1 MSKDRPLTYFLA
13 GSIVVIRKICATLDD
28 SRKLMIFGLIVG
40 STVKVMQVRPV
51 MVLQI
56 DYTEFALDR
65 AIAALVWAEEI
76 K

>member
-1 MSKDRPLTYFLA
+1 MTGDQPLTCFLA
-13 GSIVVIRKICATLDD
+13 GSIVVIRKICTTLDD

-40 STVKVMQVRPV
+40 ATVEILQLRPV

-56 DYTEFALDR
+56 DYTEFAVDR
-65 AIAALVWAEEI
+65 AIAAQVWAEAT